1 MKIPNN
7 ISQEETINTITLVVD
22 RIAPKY
28 TFPNFDVD
36 DIKQEAFIICI
47 EALERYDNKRSL
59 ENFLSANLSNRLK
72 NFVRD
77 KYGHAKDIER
87 KKVSSPAS
95 LSDVMANTHSY
106 EEFNDVDIDNKDFMQ
121 RVEDKLP
128 ASLRESY
135 LKFINGVKISKTK
148 KIKLLTFI
156 KDVLNEEG

>member
-1 MKIPNN
+1 MRIPKNM
-7 ISQEETINTITLVVD
+7 SQEDTVNTITLVVE

-47 EALERYDNKRSL
+47 EALERYDDKRSL

-72 NFVRD
+72 NLVRD
-77 KYGHAKDIER
+77 RYGHAKDIER

-95 LSDVMANTHSY
+95 LSDIMANTYSY
-106 EEFNDVDIDNKDFMQ
+106 EEFNDINIDNKEFMR

-128 ASLRESY
+128 ANLRESY
-135 LKFINGVKISKTK
+135 LKFINGVKISKIK
-148 KIKLLTFI
+148 KNKTTHFHKGYIQ
-156 KDVLNEEG
+156 

>member
-1 MKIPNN
+1 MRIPKNM
-7 ISQEETINTITLVVD
+7 SKEDTVNTITLVVE

-77 KYGHAKDIER
+77 RYGHAKDIER

-95 LSDVMANTHSY
+95 LSDIIANTYSY
-106 EEFNDVDIDNKDFMQ
+106 EEFNDINIDNKEFMR

-128 ASLRESY
+128 ANLRESY

-148 KIKLLTFI
+148 KTKLLTFI
-156 KDVLNEEG
+156 KDIFNEEG